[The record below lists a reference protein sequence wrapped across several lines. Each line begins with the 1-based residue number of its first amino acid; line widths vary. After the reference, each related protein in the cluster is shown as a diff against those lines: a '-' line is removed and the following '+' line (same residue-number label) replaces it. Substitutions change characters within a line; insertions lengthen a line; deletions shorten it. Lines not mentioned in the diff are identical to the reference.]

1 LISKIYEFRKR
12 KSWSLETL
20 SRLSNIPLITVWRME
35 RGCSVTLKNAFTM
48 AQLFRVTVY
57 DLWNI
62 APAGMQAEAF
72 VGRVTSLR
80 RLRRRRKLGLRELA
94 RASGVSTSTLS
105 IAENGHT
112 PTLEN
117 AAKIAAALGVSVY
130 HIWGPK
136 PLRAKKSQKKIEKAK
151 EAVQKARQIKI
162 SRPKLFL

>member
-1 LISKIYEFRKR
+1 
-12 KSWSLETL
+12 
-20 SRLSNIPLITVWRME
+20 
-35 RGCSVTLKNAFTM
+35 
-48 AQLFRVTVY
+48 
-57 DLWNI
+57 
-62 APAGMQAEAF
+62 MQAEAF

-130 HIWGPK
+130 HIWEPK
-136 PLRAKKSQKKIEKAK
+136 PSRAKKSQKKIEKAK

>member
-12 KSWSLETL
+12 KSWSLDCL
-20 SRLSNIPLITVWRME
+20 SQLSHIPLITVWRME
-35 RGCSVTLKNAFTM
+35 NGCSVTLKNAFTM
-48 AQLFRVTVY
+48 AQLFGVTVY
-57 DLWNI
+57 DLWDI
-62 APAGMQAEAF
+62 VPGGAPAGSF

-80 RLRRRRKLGLRELA
+80 RLRRQRKLGLRELA

-112 PTLEN
+112 PTLVN

-130 HIWGPK
+130 QIWKPK
-136 PLRAKKSQKKIEKAK
+136 PLRQRKKIQKAK
-151 EAVQKARQIKI
+151 EAVQKANQIKS